1 MNKIYNV
8 EASEINVEASEIVE
22 IILDFYKKDEALK
35 INSIKDV
42 EKLLNLENGFF
53 KFCIEKNDISIL
65 FSLSEDDELN
75 EYIVERLGIAPRM
88 ERFNKNS
95 VEFKAHSLANYG
107 QIFTILRNAALI
119 LLIIA
124 FVSVNYVYVP
134 VYQDKKAILIF
145 FLIIGVLCAFLILYT
160 VVFVRVKLCNDFI
173 KVNNKDYYFE
183 KIRKIKFCRSFF
195 YFGKNIKIYLED
207 DKYPSLTLYLNNSDD
222 MDLIEEF
229 YLDYLKGKK

>member
-1 MNKIYNV
+1 MEESLK
-8 EASEINVEASEIVE
+8 
-22 IILDFYKKDEALK
+22 K
-35 INSIKDV
+35 INGNLIEIKS
-42 EKLLNLENGFF
+42 KLDKDTFHISNGTGNIGQLNNYTLEN
-53 KFCIEKNDISIL
+53 KSIPKKLNNDT
-65 FSLSEDDELN
+65 
-75 EYIVERLGIAPRM
+75 
-88 ERFNKNS
+88 

-107 QIFTILRNAALI
+107 QIFIIFKNAAFI

-124 FVSVNYVYVP
+124 IASINYVYVP
-134 VYQDKKAILIF
+134 ADQNKKAILIF
-145 FLIIGVLCAFLILYT
+145 FLIIGALCAFLILYT

-222 MDLIEEF
+222 MDLAEEF